1 MDKRRFL
8 TAAAA
13 AAMVPAY
20 SEAATSRFSITAS
33 NSGAQGAAP
42 LRFGINVILP
52 TPGPGYSVTL
62 PMATG
67 LGSAVE
73 VVTRSLEF
81 IVIYPPIG
89 SSISFF
95 EPNIGYAIYPGT
107 ALRFIDTGPKQWDMI
122 FNVPSN
128 YPVLIQIAARVGGG
142 QPNAQPLAYGS
153 NVIEKCANPGDS
165 ILLPIALG
173 AGAQCF
179 ITNHGAATC
188 AIYPR
193 SGGRINTL
201 SADTPYML
209 PASKVALFVDVG
221 PPNQWDGG
229 ALS

>member
-13 AAMVPAY
+13 AAMVP
-20 SEAATSRFSITAS
+20 TSSQAIASRYNVTAS
-33 NSGAQGAAP
+33 SSGAQGAAP
-42 LRFGINVILP
+42 LRFGINVISP

-62 PMATG
+62 PIASG
-67 LGSAVE
+67 LGIAVE
-73 VVTRSLEF
+73 VVTRSLQF
-81 IVIYPPIG
+81 IVIYPPLG

-107 ALRFIDTGPKQWDMI
+107 ALRFIDTAPKQWDMI

-128 YPVLIQIAARVGGG
+128 YPVLTQIVARVGGG
-142 QPNAQPLAYGS
+142 QANAQPLAYGS
-153 NVIEKCANPGDS
+153 NVIEKCDNVGDS

-179 ITNHGAATC
+179 ITNHGAAAC
-188 AIYPR
+188 DIYPR
-193 SGGRINTL
+193 SGGRIGGL
-201 SADTPYML
+201 PADTPYPL
-209 PASKVALFVDVG
+209 PASGAALFVDVG

-229 ALS
+229 SLS